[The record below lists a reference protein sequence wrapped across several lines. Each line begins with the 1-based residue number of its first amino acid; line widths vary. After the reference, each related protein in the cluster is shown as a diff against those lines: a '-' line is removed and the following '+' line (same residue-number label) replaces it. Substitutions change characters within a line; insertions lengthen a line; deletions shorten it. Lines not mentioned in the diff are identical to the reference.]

1 MNENNYWL
9 PADTV
14 VGQRYKIEKVLGIG
28 GYGITYCGVD
38 TRLQKKVAI
47 KEYYPS
53 FWAIRNIAK
62 GYEVEPIVEYLA
74 DYDKGIERFLDE
86 AKTLVSLS
94 DIPEIVRVSDF
105 FEENQTAYLVMD
117 FLDGKNLKQM
127 LAGFNGRIPPE
138 VLIPVMEPIIK
149 ALGKVHQKG
158 MIHRDLSPDNLMML
172 ENGTTRLIDFGNARD
187 ATNNKSMTMAMKE
200 GFAAPEQ
207 YRSKGQGTYTDVYGL
222 CATMY
227 YCLTGKLPPQAMD
240 RLMGSAFPTPTEL
253 GVDISP
259 NWESA
264 IMDGLEL
271 YVQKRIQTM
280 EELWQRIYGA
290 HESVNVDLMI
300 PREPEKASSVIRN
313 EPETE
318 NSRLLKEW
326 GIHLDEVQAK
336 DAEEEEYPKTLPGNL
351 LDSQGS
357 ADHFEEKLQVRLDKI
372 RDICMGIYRK
382 IKEK

>member
-28 GYGITYCGVD
+28 GYGITYRGLD
-38 TRLQKKVAI
+38 TRLQKTVAI
-47 KEYYPS
+47 KEYYPG

-62 GYEVEPIVEYLA
+62 GYHVEPIIEYLA

-117 FLDGKNLKQM
+117 YLDGKNLKQM
-127 LAGFNGRIPPE
+127 LEGFNGRIPPDI
-138 VLIPVMEPIIK
+138 LIPVMEPIIK

-158 MIHRDLSPDNLMML
+158 MIHRDLSPDNIMML

-187 ATNNKSMTMAMKE
+187 ASNNKSMTMAMKE

-207 YRSKGQGTYTDVYGL
+207 YRSKGQGTYTDVYGI

-240 RLMGSAFPTPTEL
+240 RLMGAAFPTPIEL
-253 GVDISP
+253 GVEILP
-259 NWESA
+259 NWQSA

-290 HESVNVDLMI
+290 SETVHISSMI
-300 PREPEKASSVIRN
+300 QREPEKIRSVIPQ

-318 NSRLLKEW
+318 NSKLLKEW
-326 GIHLDEVQAK
+326 GIYLDEIPSK
-336 DAEEEEYPKTLPGNL
+336 DAGEEEYPKTLPGDL
-351 LDSQGS
+351 LDSQDS
-357 ADHFEEKLQVRLDKI
+357 ADHFEQKIQGGLEKI